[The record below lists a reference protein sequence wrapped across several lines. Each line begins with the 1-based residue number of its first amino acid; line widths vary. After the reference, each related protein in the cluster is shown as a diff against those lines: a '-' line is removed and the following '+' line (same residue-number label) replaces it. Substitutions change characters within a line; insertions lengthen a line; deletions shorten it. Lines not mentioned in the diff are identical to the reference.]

1 MLKLHYA
8 GGSLGQYYST
18 CEGTVKVKWP
28 SLSQEVTRAKRP
40 VCARGRKRKNAL
52 LVLDVAV
59 EWHEPGVNEVDC

>member
-1 MLKLHYA
+1 MHYA

-18 CEGTVKVKWP
+18 CEGTMKVKWP

-40 VCARGRKRKNAL
+40 VCARGRKRNA

-59 EWHEPGVNEVDC
+59 EWREPGVNEVDC